1 MIDSAMQR
9 KKETKRLQAKTAQ
22 RTDPVV
28 WVWVLVALMA
38 LLPLHSAFA

>member
-1 MIDSAMQR
+1 VIDDAMQR
-9 KKETKRLQAKTAQ
+9 KTETKRLQVKAAQ

-28 WVWVLVALMA
+28 WVWLLVALMA

>member
-1 MIDSAMQR
+1 MQR
-9 KKETKRLQAKTAQ
+9 ENQTKNLPVKAAR

-28 WVWVLVALMA
+28 WVWLLVALMA